1 MKLKPWPMFL
11 LGTGVA
17 VGVFAF
23 VLPQSTLDM
32 ICGVKKKLLPMP
44 ANVPMRPAVMPVT
57 PGATITPP
65 QAQPSNAAVFDSWVP
80 SQ

>member
-32 ICGVKKKLLPMP
+32 ISGVKKKLLPMP
-44 ANVPMRPAVMPVT
+44 EMKYKAAVQPIA
-57 PGATITPP
+57 PGATVTPTT
-65 QAQPSNAAVFDSWVP
+65 AQPSNAAVFDSWVP

>member
-32 ICGVKKKLLPMP
+32 ISGVKKKLLPMP
-44 ANVPMRPAVMPVT
+44 DVKYKPAVQPIA
-57 PGATITPP
+57 PGATVTPSS
-65 QAQPSNAAVFDSWVP
+65 AQPAATAVYDNWVP